1 LTVRLLL
8 PSRERLPSL
17 AADTAVARW
26 LARADR
32 LSAVEPGEQA
42 QLRRQF
48 SVVPSGWPLAA
59 LTRQMDAGDAG
70 EHAWVRADPAHVR
83 ADLTA
88 VRLLACGALGLDQAQ
103 TDTLLHALQPLFDD
117 AGWALSAPTPD
128 RWYLRLPRD
137 TALPAFCAPERAL
150 GDEIHDLLP
159 AGPEGRRWRAL
170 LNEAQIVLHNHP
182 LNAERGANGQLA
194 VNSLWFFG
202 AGALPQQVVAEVAAI
217 ASDDIELCALA
228 HAAGIASTPLPPGFA
243 DVPVATD
250 LIDLRHHR
258 DAQGLARDW
267 LLPLRSALSAGQ
279 VERAVLDFADGS
291 GFALTPAQRWR
302 FWRRAP

>member
-1 LTVRLLL
+1 MTVRLLL

-17 AADTAVARW
+17 AAGAAVARW

-32 LSAVEPGEQA
+32 LPNAEPGEQA
-42 QLRRQF
+42 QLQRQF

-59 LTRQMDAGDAG
+59 LTRQMEAGDAG

-88 VRLLACGALGLDQAQ
+88 VRLLACGALGLDRAQ
-103 TDTLLHALQPLFDD
+103 TDTLLRALQPLFDD
-117 AGWALSAPTPD
+117 AGWALSAPTPE

-137 TALPAFCAPERAL
+137 SALPAFCAPERAL

-159 AGPEGRRWRAL
+159 AGPEGRRWRSL

-182 LNAERGANGQLA
+182 LNAERSARGRLA

-202 AGALPQQVVAEVAAI
+202 AGTLPQQVATEAAAI
-217 ASDDIELCALA
+217 ASDDIELCAFA
-228 HAAGIASTPLPPGFA
+228 HAAGIVSTPLPPGFV

-267 LLPLRSALSAGQ
+267 LLPLQGALSTGR
-279 VERAVLDFADGS
+279 VERVVLDFADGS
-291 GFALTPAQRWR
+291 GFAFTRAQRWR
-302 FWRRAP
+302 FWRRSP

>member
-1 LTVRLLL
+1 MTVRLLL

-17 AADTAVARW
+17 AAGAAVARW

-32 LSAVEPGEQA
+32 LPNAEPGEQA
-42 QLRRQF
+42 QLQRQF

-59 LTRQMDAGDAG
+59 LTRQMEAGDAG

-88 VRLLACGALGLDQAQ
+88 VRLLACGALGLDRAQA
-103 TDTLLHALQPLFDD
+103 DTLLRALQPLFDD
-117 AGWALSAPTPD
+117 AGWALSAPTPE

-137 TALPAFCAPERAL
+137 SALPAFCAPERAL

-159 AGPEGRRWRAL
+159 AGPEGRRWRSL

-182 LNAERGANGQLA
+182 LNAERSARGRLA

-202 AGALPQQVVAEVAAI
+202 AGTLPQQVATEAAVI
-217 ASDDIELCALA
+217 ASDDIELCAFA
-228 HAAGIASTPLPPGFA
+228 HAAGVASASLPPGFA

-267 LLPLRSALSAGQ
+267 LLPLQGALSAGR
-279 VERAVLDFADGS
+279 VERVVLDFADGS

-302 FWRRAP
+302 FWRRSP

>member
-1 LTVRLLL
+1 MTVRLLL

-17 AADTAVARW
+17 AAGAAVARW

-32 LSAVEPGEQA
+32 LPTAEPGEQA

-59 LTRQMDAGDAG
+59 LTRQMEAGDAG

-88 VRLLACGALGLDQAQ
+88 VRLLACGALGLDRAQ
-103 TDTLLHALQPLFDD
+103 TDTLLRALQPLFDD
-117 AGWALSAPTPD
+117 AGWALSAPTPE

-137 TALPAFCAPERAL
+137 SALPAFCAPERAL

-159 AGPEGRRWRAL
+159 AGPEGRRWRSL

-182 LNAERGANGQLA
+182 LNAERSARGRLA

-202 AGALPQQVVAEVAAI
+202 AGTLPQQVATEAAAI
-217 ASDDIELCALA
+217 ASDDIELCAFA
-228 HAAGIASTPLPPGFA
+228 HAAGIVSTPLPPGFA

-267 LLPLRSALSAGQ
+267 LVPLQGALSTGR
-279 VERAVLDFADGS
+279 VERVVLDFADGS
-291 GFALTPAQRWR
+291 GFALTHAQRWR
-302 FWRRAP
+302 FWRRSP